1 MSDEESSR
9 SENNINFEED
19 ESFDEEQPNLCQIN
33 RIIEK
38 KRKEDMN
45 TLLKKRKKKF
55 EPQDVIFDAKKRK

>member
-1 MSDEESSR
+1 MSDEESSK

-19 ESFDEEQPNLCQIN
+19 ESFDEEQPNLFQIN

-45 TLLKKRKKKF
+45 TLLKKRNKKS
-55 EPQDVIFDAKKRK
+55 ELQHITLDA